1 MGTSKSYSAS
11 IKGQPQ
17 WGNLSG
23 AVTSSCDGNVV
34 ASSTLGNIV
43 SKYVSVIG
51 GSGRAG
57 RGASKIG
64 GRAGIRTAK
73 NIGAFLG
80 AFSSSGGNIREALT
94 QVGLPGLENLPLNEV
109 IDRLLEHCTGPS
121 STLDDV
127 AAKAASQMIL
137 EELVGDAQTIE
148 EWQDYLTKAL
158 DSETLEEV
166 IERYFGYY
174 IFEHLSVMFYEKLIV
189 DKGKSECEGLFKQI
203 KDYVFEKIKNMNKTN
218 PLKNINWS
226 GEDADRLVK
235 NIQEDVLKVFEDY
248 ED

>member
-80 AFSSSGGNIREALT
+80 AFNSSGGNIREALT

>member
-73 NIGAFLG
+73 NIGAF
-80 AFSSSGGNIREALT
+80 
-94 QVGLPGLENLPLNEV
+94 
-109 IDRLLEHCTGPS
+109 
-121 STLDDV
+121 
-127 AAKAASQMIL
+127 
-137 EELVGDAQTIE
+137 
-148 EWQDYLTKAL
+148 
-158 DSETLEEV
+158 
-166 IERYFGYY
+166 
-174 IFEHLSVMFYEKLIV
+174 
-189 DKGKSECEGLFKQI
+189 
-203 KDYVFEKIKNMNKTN
+203 
-218 PLKNINWS
+218 
-226 GEDADRLVK
+226 
-235 NIQEDVLKVFEDY
+235 
-248 ED
+248 

>member
-34 ASSTLGNIV
+34 ASSTLANII

-51 GSGRAG
+51 GAGRAG
-57 RGASKIG
+57 RGNSKIG

-80 AFSSSGGNIREALT
+80 AFSSSGGNISEALT

-109 IDRLLEHCTGPS
+109 VDRLLEHCTGPS

-137 EELVGDAQTIE
+137 EELVGDAETIE
-148 EWQDYLTKAL
+148 EWQDYLKESL

-174 IFEHLSVMFYEKLIV
+174 IFEHLSIMFYEKLVV
-189 DKGKSECEGLFKQI
+189 DKGKSECDGLFKQI

-226 GEDADRLVK
+226 GEDADRLIK

>member
-1 MGTSKSYSAS
+1 MGTSKSFSAS

-23 AVTSSCDGNVV
+23 AVTSNCDGGIIATSN
-34 ASSTLGNIV
+34 LGNII
-43 SKYVSVIG
+43 SRYVSVIG
-51 GSGRAG
+51 GSGNAG
-57 RGASKIG
+57 RGISKTS

-80 AFSSSGGNIREALT
+80 AFSSSGGNIQYALE
-94 QVGLPGLENLPLNEV
+94 QIGLPGLGGLPLNDV
-109 IDRLLEHCTGPS
+109 INRLLEHCTGPS

-127 AAKAASQMIL
+127 AAKAASQKLL
-137 EELVGDAQTIE
+137 EELAGDAETVE
-148 EWQDYLTKAL
+148 EWQEKLKDNL
-158 DSETLEEV
+158 DNETLENV

-174 IFEHLSVMFYEKLIV
+174 IFEHLSIMFYEKLVV
-189 DKGKSECEGLFKQI
+189 DKGKSDCDNLFRQI

-218 PLKNINWS
+218 PLKDVDWA
-226 GEDADRLVK
+226 GEDADRLTK

-248 ED
+248 EG